1 MNILITGCNGYIGNS
16 LVKNLYKTHT
26 VTGLSRQRSPQ
37 NNFLDKQIIS
47 DLNDLSI
54 YSDELKSIDTIIHSA
69 ARAHVKKR
77 KNIDENRELFEYRET
92 NSIATINLA
101 NTASSLGVRRFI
113 FLSSIGVNGDQSD
126 TPFTEQC
133 AENPHDLYAISKQEA
148 EQGLREVAYNT
159 DMEVVIIRP
168 PLVYGPNPPGNF
180 STLLKWVNKGLPLPL
195 GAIHNKRSFVAL
207 DNLVDF
213 ISRCAD
219 PDLTPAAGNET
230 FLIAD
235 NQDVSTT
242 ELLQKVA
249 SAYEKPS
256 RLIPVPEKLLWFSTK
271 IIGKEKIAAQLLA
284 SLQINISKAQRLLNW
299 QPVITM
305 DEQLKK
311 IALATSYDKIT

>member
-1 MNILITGCNGYIGNS
+1 MNILITGAGGFIAKSLASSLTNHKLIG
-16 LVKNLYKTHT
+16 LA
-26 VTGLSRQRSPQ
+26 R
-37 NNFLDKQIIS
+37 NNFQTQAFDHIIIS
-47 DLNDLSI
+47 DITAISSHEKALAD
-54 YSDELKSIDTIIHSA
+54 IDVVIHCA
-69 ARAHVKKR
+69 ARAHNTKEKVSR
-77 KNIDENRELFEYRET
+77 LSALELFRAINTE
-92 NSIATINLA
+92 ATLQLA
-101 NTASSLGVRRFI
+101 QCAAKKNVRRFI
-113 FLSSIGVNGDQSD
+113 FLSSIGVNGNQSD

-133 AENPHDLYAISKQEA
+133 AENPHDLYAISKHEA
-148 EQGLREVAYNT
+148 EQGLREIANNT

-195 GAIHNKRSFVAL
+195 GAIHNKRSFIAL

-213 ISRCAD
+213 IARCAD
-219 PDLTPAAGNET
+219 PDLTPAAANET

-256 RLIPVPEKLLWFSTK
+256 RLIPVPEKLLWLSTK

-284 SLQINISKAQRLLNW
+284 SLQIDISKAQRLLNW

-311 IALATSYDKIT
+311 IALESSYDKTT